1 MASKYAASSLY
12 GLVSE
17 RLSPLLLETSAILKI
32 RLIEAIDDA
41 FEELHSNFLRVAAK
55 SPGGVMSKSGTT
67 VTIFYVSNDY
77 VIIANLGDSRAIL
90 SKGANYKSD
99 ALNASAIQLTV
110 DHTASDDNEKKRVK
124 DLGGTIKERGGIE
137 RLDGLLAIT
146 RSIGDAHLQQFT
158 SRKPHVLAMT
168 KDEIKKMCMPD
179 ELHNERVSDE
189 TTQNIPCFLVLA
201 SDGLWD
207 VVPNE
212 EVINIV
218 VDVLQ
223 QESEQNMTWNH
234 EDAFQEAAQRL
245 THEAYVR
252 GSTDNIGVCVI
263 AII

>member
-17 RLSPLLLETSAILKI
+17 RLSPLLSENSANLKNKLE
-32 RLIEAIDDA
+32 EAINDA
-41 FEELHSNFLRVAAK
+41 IEELHSNFLRVAAK

-67 VTIFYVSNDY
+67 VTIFYVSNDH

-90 SKGANYKSD
+90 SKGANYKSGR
-99 ALNASAIQLTV
+99 LSSAIQLTV
-110 DHTASDDNEKKRVK
+110 DHTASDDNEKKRIK

-158 SRKPHVLAMT
+158 SRKAHVLAMT
-168 KDEIKKMCMPD
+168 KDEMKKMCMPD
-179 ELHNERVSDE
+179 MLHNERVSDE
-189 TTQNIPCFLVLA
+189 ITQNIPCFLVLA

-223 QESEQNMTWNH
+223 QESEQNLIWNH